1 VIRAGAGA
9 TGATIVAMR
18 PLIAIVGELV
28 VTDEKPPRTEVRLSQ
43 RYVAA
48 VERAGG
54 LPLVVTYGSQEL
66 LAELVE
72 RVDGLVFSGGDDFD
86 TARMGL
92 GPTHAAAKPVPS
104 HKQDLDLA
112 LARRA
117 LEEGLP
123 VLGICYGMQLLAL
136 AEGGTLHQHLPDDRP
151 GAQPH
156 AGGVAHAV
164 RLLAGTKLR
173 AVAGVA
179 TVEVIS
185 RHHQAVAGVGPLWR
199 IAGVDTED
207 LIEGIERLDHPFAL
221 GVQWHPEL
229 SGEPEHARLFAALV
243 AAARGRAEARTSLA
257 HGTAVEPEQP
267 SLR

>member
-1 VIRAGAGA
+1 
-9 TGATIVAMR
+9 MR
-18 PLIAIVGELV
+18 PLIAIAGELV
-28 VTDEKPPRTEVRLSQ
+28 VTDVKPPRSEVRLSQ

-54 LPLVVTYGSQEL
+54 LPLVVGYGSQEH

-86 TARMGL
+86 LARMGL
-92 GPTHAAAKPVPS
+92 GPTHAAAKPVPG
-104 HKQDLDLA
+104 HKQDFDLA
-112 LARRA
+112 LARLA
-117 LEEGLP
+117 LASGLP

-136 AEGGTLHQHLPDDRP
+136 SEGGSLHQHLPDDRP

-156 AGGVAHAV
+156 AGGIEHAV

-173 AVAGVA
+173 ACAGVPTLA
-179 TVEVIS
+179 VIS
-185 RHHQAVAGVGPLWR
+185 RHHQAVAGVVPPWR
-199 IAGVDTED
+199 VAGVDEED

-229 SGEPEHARLFAALV
+229 SGAPEHARLFAALV
-243 AAARGRAEARTSLA
+243 AAARGRAEARTGLA
-257 HGTAVEPEQP
+257 RGQAVEPVHP